1 MSHYINITTLQLN
14 AGFKPLYRL
23 SNLGV
28 NDLRL
33 EVFTAVLMYWSV

>member
-1 MSHYINITTLQLN
+1 MSHDINITTLKLN
-14 AGFKPLYRL
+14 ACFKPLYNL

-33 EVFTAVLMYWSV
+33 EVLKAVLMYWNV